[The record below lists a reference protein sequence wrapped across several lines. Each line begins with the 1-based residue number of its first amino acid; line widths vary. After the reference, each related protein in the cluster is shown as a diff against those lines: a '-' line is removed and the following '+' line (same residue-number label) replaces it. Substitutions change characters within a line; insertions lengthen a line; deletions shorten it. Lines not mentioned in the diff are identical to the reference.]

1 MIDSKDPQ
9 ENSSQESEAPEE
21 TSQATT
27 PIAQEEEKST
37 GGETSKPKTK
47 KKGGKMVEV
56 KESVLNNLIKRVDDQ
71 QKDIELLNFAADKSR
86 VAQWRERNKEKTN
99 PIVKIR
105 KFRGKFVISWTNLIK
120 NESFISA
127 ATNRRIED
135 QQTKL
140 MFLDDT
146 KEIVR
151 YEEIHENL
159 EYVKAEVIERT
170 QKEGGDIFLKVVTQD
185 EEHAEFIINVLFV
198 N

>member
-37 GGETSKPKTK
+37 EEETSKSKTEN
-47 KKGGKMVEV
+47 KGGKIVEV
-56 KESVLNNLIKRVDDQ
+56 EESVLNALVKRVDDQ

-146 KEIVR
+146 QETVR